1 MAERRVPQ
9 IVTESNGLDE
19 LEVQAEQLTDATGN
33 AAHKLDMQ
41 PAPADIVI
49 LYEREHLRLVGV
61 TVVRRDVDD
70 LFNITCEC
78 CPRERRTIMWIVLAP
93 RDVFVV
99 ERIGILAPCRTIV
112 LDGFFDFRIQFQI
125 GYLARAHACRSNL
138 RLRYYNCMAIS
149 DEDIQKVREATDI
162 VALFGER
169 VPVRQRGRD
178 FWCCCPFHNEK
189 TPSCKIDPSTQLWHC
204 FGCGEGGDV
213 FGFIM
218 KIDDVNFPDA
228 VRSLAERAHI
238 DIKESGRQGV
248 SSSRKQRLRDVCA
261 ATDGFYH
268 SQLMR
273 GKSSEAAAA
282 RSYLGSRGFGG
293 NVPKKWHLGFA
304 PGRMA
309 LVRHL
314 LDKGFT
320 ADEMIEANV
329 ALAGDNGR
337 LRDRFFN
344 RVMFPINDPQG
355 ECIAFGGRVIGQGEP
370 KYLNSQETPL
380 FHKSSVLYGLDKAKG
395 AMTSTGVAIIVE
407 GYTDVIALHESG
419 ICNAVATLG
428 TALTLQHIRII
439 SRHAS
444 KRIVYLFDGDAAG
457 QRAADRAL
465 EFIDESMTPEAGKS
479 RVELCAVTLPDD
491 LDPADFVSQRGGDA
505 LRELVD
511 SAKPLISYGIERRLA
526 RHDLSSAEGR
536 TRALSDALSVL
547 APIKSSLLA
556 KDYAIQLA
564 GRLKMREQDVLDA
577 LGNLQPPRTY
587 SRSDAPAAQAEADA
601 APITLSES
609 EKSRRRFERR
619 LISLL
624 AQNPQMALEHI
635 DSLAQTQWHDP
646 ANGQLAS
653 ILLDALEKNPDAT
666 PAQIVADASAA
677 VPRAAGALTSA
688 TFSDGEDRA
697 RTISFLVEELEI
709 GDLEDTLTAMNA
721 NMKPDA
727 ALDPDEREIMFAAAV
742 ELQNTLN
749 AKRAAHKPIV

>member
-1 MAERRVPQ
+1 
-9 IVTESNGLDE
+9 
-19 LEVQAEQLTDATGN
+19 
-33 AAHKLDMQ
+33 
-41 PAPADIVI
+41 
-49 LYEREHLRLVGV
+49 
-61 TVVRRDVDD
+61 
-70 LFNITCEC
+70 
-78 CPRERRTIMWIVLAP
+78 
-93 RDVFVV
+93 
-99 ERIGILAPCRTIV
+99 
-112 LDGFFDFRIQFQI
+112 
-125 GYLARAHACRSNL
+125 
-138 RLRYYNCMAIS
+138 MAIS

-213 FGFIM
+213 FGFVM

-238 DIKESGRQGV
+238 DIKETGRPSGV
-248 SSSRKQRLRDVCA
+248 SSSRKQRLKDVCK
-261 ATDGFYH
+261 ATDDFYH
-268 SQLMR
+268 EQLMR
-273 GKSSEAAAA
+273 GKSSDADAA
-282 RSYLGSRGFGG
+282 RAYLGSRSLGG
-293 NVPKKWHLGFA
+293 KVPKKWHLGFA

-320 ADEMIEANV
+320 ADEMIAANV

-355 ECIAFGGRVIGQGEP
+355 ECIAFGGRVIGSGEP

-380 FHKSSVLYGLDKAKG
+380 FHKSNVLYGLDKAKN
-395 AMTSTGVAIIVE
+395 AMTSTGAAIIVE
-407 GYTDVIALHESG
+407 GYTDVIALHENG
-419 ICNAVATLG
+419 ISNAVATLG
-428 TALTLQHIRII
+428 TALTLQHIRLI

-479 RVELCAVTLPDD
+479 RIELCAVTLPDD
-491 LDPADFVSQRGGDA
+491 LDPADFVAQRGGDA
-505 LRELVD
+505 LRALVD
-511 SAKPLISYGIERRLA
+511 EAKPLISYGIDRRLA

-547 APIKSSLLA
+547 APIKGSLLA
-556 KDYAIQLA
+556 KDYAVQLA
-564 GRLKMREQDVLDA
+564 GRLQMREQDVLDA
-577 LGNLQPPRTY
+577 LSALQPPRTY
-587 SRSDAPAAQAEADA
+587 NRDSGQAQTKPAPQQRIE
-601 APITLSES
+601 LSQG

-624 AQNPQMALEHI
+624 AQNPAMALEHV
-635 DSLAQTQWHDP
+635 DSLAQTQWHDA
-646 ANGQLAS
+646 ANGQLAN
-653 ILLDALEKNPDAT
+653 ILLDLLEVNPNVTA
-666 PAQIVADASAA
+666 AQVVAEASNRF
-677 VPRAAGALTSA
+677 PRAAGALTSA
-688 TFSDGEDRA
+688 SFGDNENREK
-697 RTISFLVEELEI
+697 TIAYLVEELEI
-709 GDLEDTLTAMNA
+709 GDLESTLATMNAQMKSDPTLT
-721 NMKPDA
+721 PD
-727 ALDPDEREIMFAAAV
+727 DREIMFAAAV
-742 ELQNTLN
+742 ELQNSLN
-749 AKRAAHKPIV
+749 AKRAAHKLEI